1 MSDDDL
7 MALSPQQVTLTDSD
21 AEVAPGSVERG
32 IVSRSSSP
40 RPASSPSPGPLLR
53 RRSPSPAKSIPS
65 SDGVRTV
72 IDFVPDDAEKIEY
85 KGKCWT
91 LYGANKWLRSKD
103 LHYAVQEVQFA
114 TRVGWPFAILAC
126 QTMRHIKSGK
136 EVTIQRIVI
145 VHRARGAELQV
156 IVSRR
161 ASSILL
167 FASPTTLDPREHL
180 LVGHGVKVPDAAIL
194 TFLASKATA
203 YLAKVKITKGPT

>member
-7 MALSPQQVTLTDSD
+7 VALSPQQVTLTDSD

-72 IDFVPDDAEKIEY
+72 IDFVPEDAEKIEY

-114 TRVGWPFAILAC
+114 TRVGWPFASLSNDAAY
-126 QTMRHIKSGK
+126 QKWQRGDHPAYRYRPSGSGGRTPSHRLP
-136 EVTIQRIVI
+136 ESI
-145 VHRARGAELQV
+145 VHFV
-156 IVSRR
+156 VY
-161 ASSILL
+161 
-167 FASPTTLDPREHL
+167 
-180 LVGHGVKVPDAAIL
+180 KPDD
-194 TFLASKATA
+194 T
-203 YLAKVKITKGPT
+203 GPT